1 MKAKPEYVEGPEAWT
16 RFRSALKAVVSA
28 PKHTRPAKTKKPTA
42 RKG

>member
-1 MKAKPEYVEGPEAWT
+1 MKPKPEYVEGPEAWN

-28 PKHTRPAKTKKPTA
+28 PKQAPRKAKKPTG